1 MSPGDKLLR
10 RARSSPLAD
19 EGRRDDE
26 SRCSPRRLCSTHRR
40 RLGRRRLGDPG
51 DERADRAADSVL
63 TGAGHL
69 QTLGLAL
76 VVALLG
82 TRLGTLATIAYLAE
96 GATGLPVFA
105 QHQGGFIWLFGPSAG
120 YLWAFPAAAFAMGR
134 MFDLGLWR
142 SPLGRFLAVA
152 LATALVFAVVGV
164 ARALRWW
171 DRPGARRRRRAVR
184 CRRRAQVRRRSC
196 GRAARST
203 LRTRAGPAD
212 EIYSTRSSIET
223 FQRNRNL
230 CHSLGRVLRLI

>member
-1 MSPGDKLLR
+1 MKAGAMTNLAAR
-10 RARSSPLAD
+10 RAVSARLTAAGWVVAGSAILATSAQIALPIPFSPVPV
-19 EGRRDDE
+19 
-26 SRCSPRRLCSTHRR
+26 S
-40 RLGRRRLGDPG
+40 
-51 DERADRAADSVL
+51 
-63 TGAGHL
+63 L

-152 LATALVFAVVGV
+152 LATALVFACGTAWLARYVGGIGPALVAGV
-164 ARALRWW
+164 APFVAADALKCVV
-171 DRPGARRRRRAVR
+171 AAAV
-184 CRRRAQVRRRSC
+184 APLVRRF
-196 GRAARST
+196 
-203 LRTRAGPAD
+203 GPA
-212 EIYSTRSSIET
+212 RA
-223 FQRNRNL
+223 
-230 CHSLGRVLRLI
+230 